1 MSRIGVKPIPLPA
14 GVTLQVD
21 GQDVRVK
28 GPKGELHW
36 RVPPGVSVV
45 VEGAR
50 ARVLRGGGESDENDG
65 RLKALHGTTRSLL
78 SNMVRGVA
86 NGYRKELEIQGVGF
100 KAQKQ
105 GGQVIFNLG
114 YSHPIV
120 LEPPPGVLIEVSEGT
135 QIVVSGID
143 KQAVGEVS
151 ARIRGF
157 YKAEPYKG
165 KGVRYKGEHVRRKAG
180 KTVA

>member
-14 GVTLQVD
+14 GVQVKVD
-21 GQDVRVK
+21 GAAVHVK
-28 GPKGELHW
+28 GPKGEISW
-36 RVPPGVSVV
+36 RAPAGISVAL
-45 VEGAR
+45 EGAQL
-50 ARVLRGGGESDENDG
+50 RVSRSGAEEDAQ
-65 RLKALHGTTRSLL
+65 LKALHGTARSLL
-78 SNMVRGVA
+78 AGTVLGVSQ
-86 NGYRKELEIQGVGF
+86 GYRKELEIQGVGF

-105 GGQVIFNLG
+105 GAKVVFNLG

-120 LEPPPGVLIEVSEGT
+120 FEPPAGVTVEVPDGT
-135 QIVVSGID
+135 TIVVSGVN

-151 ARIRGF
+151 ARIRSF

-165 KGVRYKGEHVRRKAG
+165 KGVRYKGEHVRRKAC